1 MDLESEIIVY
11 RNLLDS
17 SEIRDRQVI
26 VRPFLPIENTT
37 TSRSVVKTNNKGSIS
52 ISECRIENAV

>member
-11 RNLLDS
+11 RNLLDN
-17 SEIRDRQVI
+17 SEIRDQQVI
-26 VRPFLPIENTT
+26 VRPFLPIESTT
-37 TSRSVVKTNNKGSIS
+37 TRRSVVKTNNKGSIS

>member
-26 VRPFLPIENTT
+26 VRPFLPIESTT